1 MNTNYGPMPTLSS
14 GPGRPRSSFSSS
26 FSYGPQSLVNSIIA
40 STRSGSPLH
49 SSPNASTSGLP
60 PGLDPN
66 SSIFQASP
74 RTKLEGQ
81 VVGGKRSARHPLAE
95 SRNLH
100 SNAVSDQEGDDEE
113 EEEEEEEEEAQ
124 EWTMVDR
131 MRLWRH
137 DALMQHLYETAAF
150 WGDKVLSWTNNPNDA
165 FWLAQ
170 THFMTHQYS
179 RAERLLTRPFPL
191 SPPPDSPFP
200 SHSYSQTHPA
210 GPFSSTSSMSLT
222 NGALHPHPTQRK
234 SRKGRGKEPAST
246 HAHSHSQ
253 SQPAVDPM
261 RIPLQYPNIRHDQLT
276 VLLTETGC
284 IDGQGDM
291 SRLVDMSIACR
302 YLAAQCQVRQGKWAD
317 ALEMLGESN
326 PFKNSGRSGPTIPN
340 RDGGIKIEASMCHLR
355 GLLMLKLNR
364 NDRAKECFLE
374 ALALD
379 VKCYDAFE
387 QLVGGELMRPEEEWE
402 FVQGLAYKEQ
412 TPEDAQFVRL
422 IYTIRLRKFRHLEE
436 MSIARARLVDDFGL
450 GDNVDVLFGFA
461 DTLYSQYRWADCYA
475 VTSRILELVSVHAP
489 TMPLHI
495 ACMHHLAYLHSKL
508 FMLAHELVEKEP
520 EAAISWYAVAVWY
533 LTSRKWGEARK
544 YFSKTSLMDPRFG
557 PAWIA
562 FGHTFAIEGEHDHA
576 ITAYSTSARLFQGS
590 HLPLLYVGMEHL
602 CLNNLSYAGE
612 ALGAA
617 YQMCDSD
624 PLLINE
630 LGVMAYHRREYT
642 RACELFTTAL
652 EQAKIDQ
659 GSKHVWA
666 TTYVNLGSACRKT
679 GRLGEA
685 KCHYLKVL
693 EIEPRHAPAL
703 AFLGMVHHLM
713 DQVDQAIVRYHE
725 ALSIDPLNSHTL
737 DLLNV
742 ALEATA
748 EGLPFGG
755 SVPGGEELWQK
766 IMKEQAEA
774 NMKKKT
780 VDEKEEN
787 PVPPNSV
794 EGPAKTVMQDV
805 AMADA

>member
-1 MNTNYGPMPTLSS
+1 MNSS
-14 GPGRPRSSFSSS
+14 FATSSNIPSGSGRPRPSFSNS
-26 FSYGPQSLVNSIIA
+26 FSYGPQSLVNSILA
-40 STRSGSPLH
+40 SAKTGSPY
-49 SSPNASTSGLP
+49 STPNASVSGLP
-60 PGLDPN
+60 AALDPN
-66 SSIFQASP
+66 GSIFQASP
-74 RTKLEGQ
+74 RTKADSIAERRS
-81 VVGGKRSARHPLAE
+81 VRPRFADRSAITVE
-95 SRNLH
+95 SDH
-100 SNAVSDQEGDDEE
+100 EGDDEQDE
-113 EEEEEEEEEAQ
+113 FPSD

-179 RAERLLTRPFPL
+179 RTERLLTRPFPL
-191 SPPPDSPFP
+191 NPPAESPFTFQGK
-200 SHSYSQTHPA
+200 SHVFPA
-210 GPFSSTSSMSLT
+210 ATPFT
-222 NGALHPHPTQRK
+222 NGAHK
-234 SRKGRGKEPAST
+234 STRKGKGKEPASLNT
-246 HAHSHSQ
+246 Q
-253 SQPAVDPM
+253 SQMGVNPIMP
-261 RIPLQYPNIRHDQLT
+261 YPDIHQNQFGGVMNDIGIS
-276 VLLTETGC
+276 EFSM
-284 IDGQGDM
+284 DM

-302 YLAAQCQVRQGKWAD
+302 YLAAQCQVRQGKWSD

-326 PFKNSGRSGPTIPN
+326 PFKDSGRSGPSIPN

-387 QLVGGELMRPEEEWE
+387 QLVGGELMRPEEEWD
-402 FVQGLAYKEQ
+402 FIQGLAYKEQ
-412 TPEDAQFVRL
+412 TPEDAEFIRL
-422 IYTIRLRKFRHLEE
+422 IYTIRLRKFKHMEE
-436 MSIARARLVDDFGL
+436 MSLARARLVDEYGL

-495 ACMHHLAYLHSKL
+495 ACMHHLPYLHSKL

-520 EAAISWYAVAVWY
+520 ETAISWYAVGVWY

-590 HLPLLYVGMEHL
+590 HLPLLYVGMEQL
-602 CLNNLSYAGE
+602 SLSNLDYAGE
-612 ALGAA
+612 ALSAA
-617 YQMCDSD
+617 YKMCDSD
-624 PLLINE
+624 PLLLNE
-630 LGVMAYHRREYT
+630 LAVMAYQRKEYA
-642 RACELFTTAL
+642 RSYLLFKLAL
-652 EQAKIDQ
+652 EKAQVDQ
-659 GSKHVWA
+659 SSKHVWA

-679 GRLGEA
+679 GRLAEA
-685 KCHYLKVL
+685 KVNYLKVL
-693 EIEPRHAPAL
+693 EIDPRHAPAL
-703 AFLGMVHHLM
+703 AFLGLVHHLM
-713 DQVDQAIVRYHE
+713 DQADQAIIRYHE
-725 ALSIDPLNSHTL
+725 SLSIDPLNPHTL
-737 DLLNV
+737 ELLNL
-742 ALEATA
+742 ALDAIA
-748 EGLPFGG
+748 DGPPFGG
-755 SVPGGEELWQK
+755 DVPGGEEMWRK
-766 IMKEQAEA
+766 MMKEQADA
-774 NMKKKT
+774 AAAKK
-780 VDEKEEN
+780 DQRD
-787 PVPPNSV
+787 
-794 EGPAKTVMQDV
+794 AKQASTLATSAGAVQDV